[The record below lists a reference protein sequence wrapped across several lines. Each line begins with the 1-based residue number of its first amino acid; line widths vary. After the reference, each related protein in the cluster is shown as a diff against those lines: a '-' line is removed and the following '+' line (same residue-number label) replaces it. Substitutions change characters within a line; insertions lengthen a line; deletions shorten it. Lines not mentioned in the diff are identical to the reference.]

1 VTQMEKNMPK
11 YLMKEL
17 DELFISDADDDA
29 DAQEIAAM
37 WGGVVI
43 RRLTPAEEA
52 ELDSQPA

>member
-1 VTQMEKNMPK
+1 MEKNMPK